1 MKDRNNQGRGLAK
14 VSHLF
19 LSGPEPTQEKV
30 TIQVAARTL
39 GVSKGTIIT
48 YLNEGLLTRIKEGG
62 RICVSMDEVR
72 TLGDTKRKPQVKPS
86 VTTSAKRNKRVS
98 VNKERDRPKR
108 PVASFGLLESERQY
122 LLTCKAALEAKDREL
137 ETLTFE
143 VKTLKKN
150 VKIQADELKGTETR
164 LRELEKKQQ
173 KLPGEFKS
181 TTNAHNQELL
191 EKIQARLLKV
201 EEEMQGLGRPWWQK
215 FFVHLRPELSGNKG
229 KVLLGGLALLT
240 VLIFSGW
247 WFSRSPNHPPPAVAE
262 GQPSGSG
269 AVQAPSQAV
278 LDSELEQEQSA
289 RVVHQPSE
297 PLNTTA
303 APEPEPAALDAQN
316 AQPYTSSVEGSPSA
330 GKRVSLWPEVD
341 QQDVGLSSTASPYFL
356 RAETLAATWLQVVI
370 DERQELEYLLHP
382 NENHTWRAIAGF
394 RLHIGNAAGLRLYL
408 NDQPLKPLGKNGE
421 VVHLRL
427 PDPSLIVTYKSEYT
441 EPVSGP

>member
-330 GKRVSLWPEVD
+330 GKKVSLWPEVD

-382 NENHTWRAIAGF
+382 NENHTWRAKSGF

-427 PDPSLIVTYKSEYT
+427 PDPSLIVSSKFEYT
-441 EPVSGP
+441 EPVTGP